1 MSYANETGFSKIFSK
16 VKTYVNSKISSAH
29 TNILKDVYPVGSIY
43 MSVNSTNPGNLF
55 GGTWEQWGSGRVPV
69 GINANDANFD
79 TVEKIGGNKALSKH
93 SHTGS
98 TNTGQTSFMRIV
110 GPAASGT
117 PISYPGNH
125 SPGINGSTGYIDVT
139 DTTAFP
145 AGNHFHSFTTGTTG
159 TGTTNLETGNLQP
172 YITCY
177 MWKRTA

>member
-69 GINANDANFD
+69 GVGTSTDSNGTKKTFSSAESRNGEYTHKL
-79 TVEKIGGNKALSKH
+79 TVEEMPKH
-93 SHTGS
+93 SHQFSLITEAGPPGSGWNWSRTGK
-98 TNTGQTSFMRIV
+98 
-110 GPAASGT
+110 GT
-117 PISYPGNH
+117 DYTTTEA
-125 SPGINGSTGYIDVT
+125 GSS
-139 DTTAFP
+139 
-145 AGNHFHSFTTGTTG
+145 NSH
-159 TGTTNLETGNLQP
+159 NNLQP